1 MKTVVRLSGSGG
13 ELDKVVMDYEDA
25 TDAAIAQAVIQLVH
39 TTGMSMSE
47 GDIIT
52 VTVES

>member
-25 TDAAIAQAVIQLVH
+25 TDAAIAQAVIQLVAS
-39 TTGMSMSE
+39 TGYSMSE
-47 GDIIT
+47 GDVIT
-52 VTVES
+52 VTTEA